1 MSGFMTRQLYHIGAF
16 KTDLGIS
23 AQMPRY
29 MQIIRGLPGGSD
41 GKESPAVLENW
52 VWSLGQEDPLEKGM
66 ANPLQYSCLEN
77 PMDRGAWGVQFMESQ
92 RVGHDLAINT
102 FPFSLS

>member
-1 MSGFMTRQLYHIGAF
+1 MGGFIARQLYHIGAF

-41 GKESPAVLENW
+41 GKESPAVQENW
-52 VWSLGQEDPLEKGM
+52 V
-66 ANPLQYSCLEN
+66 
-77 PMDRGAWGVQFMESQ
+77 
-92 RVGHDLAINT
+92 
-102 FPFSLS
+102 

>member
-1 MSGFMTRQLYHIGAF
+1 MGGFIARQLYHIGAF

-29 MQIIRGLPGGSD
+29 MQIIRGFPGGSD
-41 GKESPAVLENW
+41 GKESPAVQENW